1 MEIRT
6 AVVGSLGYRW
16 TFRCDL
22 PCIQWARSLGQRGCS
37 TKAQD
42 LLETGYG
49 SERPLRSRSW
59 FADLLVAGLRSLA
72 EGTLPLPYHAGDGD
86 AFGQEILGPGC
97 RRRVSHTETRN
108 GTKDSSSMRRCRKRM
123 G

>member
-1 MEIRT
+1 MENRT
-6 AVVGSLGYRW
+6 AVVGSLDYRW

-22 PCIQWARSLGQRGCS
+22 PCIQWAGGHWASEGVS

-42 LLETGYG
+42 LPDTGYG

-59 FADLLVAGLRSLA
+59 FHGNADLLVAGLRSLA

-86 AFGQEILGPGC
+86 AFGQQILDPGS
-97 RRRVSHTETRN
+97 RRRVSHTE
-108 GTKDSSSMRRCRKRM
+108 KDSLSMRRCRKRV